1 MFLQNNPAA
10 AGVLGAKIMK
20 LMIIDGNS
28 ILNRAFYAIRPLS
41 APDGT
46 PTNAI
51 FGFMNIFNKYYSE
64 QKPDSVAVCFDV
76 SRKTFRNEIYSD
88 YKGTRKGMPDE
99 LRAQLQ
105 PVKDILNSLGFCTL
119 GLEGYEADDLIG
131 TLSTAASKKGDT
143 CVIVTG
149 DRDSLQ
155 LVDERVT
162 VLLPA
167 TKSGK
172 TETTVYTPET
182 VLENM
187 GVRPDQIVELKALMG
202 DSSDNIPGVAGIG
215 QKGAVDLIS
224 KFDNIDN
231 LYNNLET
238 ADLKPAARAKL
249 EAGRDSAYLSKTLAT
264 INREAPIDA
273 DAASY
278 KVREI
283 DKETAAAILSRLALV
298 KIMEQ
303 YGLSVSDAPTPE
315 EIKENPLEIPK
326 KAYTLVRYPS
336 IDEIKSAAEGG
347 EVYYLFKDGIIY
359 LAAGDKIF
367 ITDDIAG
374 VFSLKNDKYTY
385 DCKAQYLYAFK
396 GSLPLPKIAF
406 DLKLAAYLIS
416 PTDSDYGFEA
426 LTTKFGKA
434 EYTLDYTA
442 EFGDDEATFDEICKM
457 FFLCKKLY
465 SEVEKADMLSL
476 LTDIEIPLSETL
488 SAMEFEGFELNRE
501 GIAEFDRTLAAEIER
516 LRQSIYSLA
525 GDEFNI
531 NSPKQLGEILF
542 ERLGL
547 PAEKKTKTGYSTN
560 AEILE
565 RLRSRHPIINE
576 ILEYR
581 KVSKLKSTYTEG
593 LLRQLGE
600 KERIHTT
607 FLQTETR
614 TGRLSSVEPNL
625 QNIPVR
631 TELGSRLREFFVA
644 PAGRVLVDADYSQI
658 ELRVL
663 AHVADDKA
671 MQEAFKSGADIHTAT
686 AARVYGL
693 PEMMITPEL
702 RRSAKAVNF
711 GIVYG
716 IGAYSLS
723 QDIKTSVAEAKRLI
737 ESYLEGFS
745 GVAEYMKKTVE
756 NGERDGF
763 VSTLFHRRRTIPELN
778 SKNKVLHA
786 LGERVAMNTPIQGT
800 AADIIKIAM
809 NRVYA
814 RLKKDAPN
822 AKLILQVHDEL
833 IVECAETDAEKVKSI
848 LTEEMQAAADLKVK
862 LETDVHT
869 GRTWLEAKG

>member
-1 MFLQNNPAA
+1 
-10 AGVLGAKIMK
+10 MK

-28 ILNRAFYAIRPLS
+28 ILNRAYYAIRALS

-51 FGFMNIFNKYYSE
+51 FGFLNIFHKYMTE

-76 SRKTFRNEIYSD
+76 SRKTFRHDIYTD
-88 YKGTRKGMPDE
+88 YKGTRKGMDDE
-99 LRAQLQ
+99 LRVQL
-105 PVKDILNSLGFCTL
+105 PLIKDILSHLGYATL
-119 GLEGYEADDLIG
+119 GLEGFEADDLIG
-131 TLSTAASKKGDT
+131 TLSTAASDSGND

-167 TKSGK
+167 TKGGN
-172 TETTVYTPET
+172 TETTVFTPDM
-182 VLENM
+182 VLEKM
-187 GVRPDQIVELKALMG
+187 GVRPDQIVDLKALMG
-202 DSSDNIPGVAGIG
+202 DSSDNIPGIAGIG
-215 QKGAVDLIS
+215 PKTAVSLIS
-224 KFDNIDN
+224 QFGSLEG
-231 LYNNLET
+231 LYEKLESS
-238 ADLKPAARAKL
+238 DLKPNMIAKL
-249 EAGRDSAYLSKTLAT
+249 KDGRENAYLSQTLAT
-264 INREAPIDA
+264 INRQVPVDTAIE
-273 DAASY
+273 SY
-278 KVREI
+278 KIGKV
-283 DKETAAAILSRLALV
+283 DKENATALLSRLGLFKV
-298 KIMEQ
+298 MSMYQ
-303 YGLSVSDAPTPE
+303 LSVSDAEVFVKSE
-315 EIKENPLEIPK
+315 EKPLEFPK
-326 KAYTLVRYPS
+326 KDYTLCRGCS
-336 IDEIKSAAEGG
+336 IDEIKTAAADG
-347 EVYYLFKDGIIY
+347 EVYYLFKDGLVY
-359 LAAGDKIF
+359 LTAGEKLF
-367 ITDDIAG
+367 VTDDVSG
-374 VFSLKNDKYTY
+374 VFSLQNKKYTY
-385 DCKAQYLYAFK
+385 DCKAQYLFALK
-396 GSLPLPKIAF
+396 NSLPLPKVDF
-406 DLKLAAYLIS
+406 DLKLAAYLLS
-416 PTDSDYGFEA
+416 PTDSDYGFDS

-434 EYTLDYTA
+434 EYSLDFSA
-442 EFGDDEATFDEICKM
+442 EFGDDESAFNHACKL
-457 FFLCKKLY
+457 FFLCKTLY
-465 SEVEKADMLSL
+465 GELEKADMLPL

-501 GIAEFDRTLAAEIER
+501 GIREFDRTLSLEIER

-525 GDEFNI
+525 GEEFNI

-542 ERLGL
+542 ERLSL

-565 RLRSRHPIINE
+565 RLKERHPIINE

-593 LLRQLGE
+593 LLLKLGE
-600 KERIHTT
+600 KQRIHTT

-671 MQEAFKSGADIHTAT
+671 MQHAFKSGTDIHTAT

-745 GVAEYMKKTVE
+745 GVAEYMKKTVK

-763 VSTLFHRRRTIPELN
+763 VSTLFGRRRFIPELRN
-778 SKNKVLHA
+778 KNKVVHA
-786 LGERVAMNTPIQGT
+786 LGERIAMNTPIQGS

-809 NRVYA
+809 NRVYRA
-814 RLKKDAPN
+814 LKNEAPD

-833 IVECAETDAEKVKSI
+833 IVECSDTDKDKVKEI
-848 LTEEMQAAADLKVK
+848 LTREMRAAASLKVE
-862 LETDVHT
+862 LETDVHI
-869 GRTWLEAKG
+869 GENWLVAKG

>member
-1 MFLQNNPAA
+1 
-10 AGVLGAKIMK
+10 MK

-28 ILNRAFYAIRPLS
+28 ILNRAYYAIRALS

-51 FGFMNIFNKYYSE
+51 FGFLNIFHKYMTE

-76 SRKTFRNEIYSD
+76 SRKTFRHDIYSD
-88 YKGTRKGMPDE
+88 YKGTRKGMDDE
-99 LRAQLQ
+99 LRVQL
-105 PVKDILNSLGFCTL
+105 PLIKDILNHLGYTTL

-131 TLSTAASKKGDT
+131 TLSAAASNSGND

-167 TKSGK
+167 TKSGN
-172 TETTVYTPET
+172 TETTVFTPDM
-182 VLENM
+182 VLEKM
-187 GVRPDQIVELKALMG
+187 GVRPDQIVDLKALMG
-202 DSSDNIPGVAGIG
+202 DSSDNIPGIAGIG
-215 QKGAVDLIS
+215 PKTAVNLIS
-224 KFDNIDN
+224 RFETLDG
-231 LYNNLET
+231 LYEGLDSS
-238 ADLKPAARAKL
+238 DLKPNMIAKL
-249 EAGRDSAYLSKTLAT
+249 KDGRENAYLSQTLAT
-264 INREAPIDA
+264 INLKVPIDTA
-273 DAASY
+273 INSY
-278 KVREI
+278 RIGEI
-283 DKETAAAILSRLALV
+283 DKEKATALLSRLGLFKV
-298 KIMEQ
+298 MST
-303 YGLSVSDAPTPE
+303 YGLSVSDAEITAKAE
-315 EIKENPLEIPK
+315 EKPLEIAK
-326 KAYTLVRYPS
+326 KDYTLIRHPS
-336 IDEIKSAAEGG
+336 ISEIKNAADGG
-347 EVYYLFKDGIIY
+347 EVYYLFKDGLIY
-359 LAAGDKIF
+359 LTAGEKLF
-367 ITDDIAG
+367 VTDDISG
-374 VFSLKNDKYTY
+374 VFSLDCDKYTY
-385 DCKAQYLYAFK
+385 DCKAQYLFALK
-396 GSLPLPKIAF
+396 NSLPLPKVSF

-434 EYTLDYTA
+434 EYNLNFTA
-442 EFGDDEATFDEICKM
+442 EFGDDEQALNDACKL
-457 FFLCKKLY
+457 FFLCKALY
-465 SEVEKADMLSL
+465 SELEKADMLSL
-476 LTDIEIPLSETL
+476 LTEIEIPLSETL
-488 SAMEFEGFELNRE
+488 SSMEFEGFELNRE
-501 GIAEFDRTLAAEIER
+501 GIREFDRTLAAEIER
-516 LRQSIYSLA
+516 LRQSIYALA
-525 GDEFNI
+525 GEEFNI

-565 RLRSRHPIINE
+565 RLKERHPIINE

-593 LLRQLGE
+593 LLLKLGE
-600 KERIHTT
+600 KQRIHTT

-614 TGRLSSVEPNL
+614 TGRLSSIEPNL

-644 PAGRVLVDADYSQI
+644 PEGRVLVDADYSQI

-663 AHVADDKA
+663 AHVANDRA

-686 AARVYGL
+686 AARVFGL

-723 QDIKTSVAEAKRLI
+723 QDIKTSVAEASRLI
-737 ESYLEGFS
+737 KSYLEGFS
-745 GVAEYMKKTVE
+745 GVNEYMKKTVE

-763 VSTLFHRRRTIPELN
+763 VSTLFNRRRFIPELRN
-778 SKNKVLHA
+778 KNKVVHA
-786 LGERVAMNTPIQGT
+786 LGERIAMNTPIQGT

-809 NRVYA
+809 NRVYRA
-814 RLKKDAPN
+814 LKNEVPD

-833 IVECAETDAEKVKSI
+833 IVECSEASRDRVKEI
-848 LTEEMQAAADLKVK
+848 LTREMRSAASLKVE
-862 LETDVHT
+862 LETDVHI
-869 GRTWLEAKG
+869 GKTWLEAKG

>member
-1 MFLQNNPAA
+1 
-10 AGVLGAKIMK
+10 MK

-28 ILNRAFYAIRPLS
+28 ILNRAYYAIRALS

-51 FGFMNIFNKYYSE
+51 FGFLNIFHKYMQE

-76 SRKTFRNEIYSD
+76 SRKTFRHDIYSD
-88 YKGTRKGMPDE
+88 YKGTRKGMDDE
-99 LRAQLQ
+99 LRVQL
-105 PVKDILNSLGFCTL
+105 PLIKDILKHLGYATL
-119 GLEGYEADDLIG
+119 GLEGFEADDLIG
-131 TLSTAASKKGDT
+131 TLSTAAGNSGND

-167 TKSGK
+167 TKSGS
-172 TETTVYTPET
+172 TETTVFTPDM
-182 VLENM
+182 VLEKM
-187 GVRPDQIVELKALMG
+187 GVRPDQIVDLKALMG

-215 QKGAVDLIS
+215 EKTAKDLIS

-231 LYNNLET
+231 LYNNLDS

-249 EAGRDSAYLSKTLAT
+249 ESGKDSAYLSQTLAT
-264 INREAPIDA
+264 INRKVPVDTAIE
-273 DAASY
+273 SY
-278 KVREI
+278 KIGEI
-283 DKETAAAILSRLALV
+283 DKENATALLSRLGLFKVMAH
-298 KIMEQ
+298 
-303 YGLSVSDAPTPE
+303 YGLSASDAPIAEDTE
-315 EIKENPLEIPK
+315 EKPLEIAK
-326 KAYTLVRYPS
+326 KDYTLVRYPS
-336 IDEIKSAAEGG
+336 IDEIKKAAEGG
-347 EVYYLFKDGIIY
+347 EVYYLFKDGLIY
-359 LAAGDKIF
+359 LTAGDKLF
-367 ITDDIAG
+367 VTDDISG
-374 VFSLKNDKYTY
+374 VFALDCDKYTY
-385 DCKAQYLYAFK
+385 DCKAQYLFALK
-396 GSLPLPKIAF
+396 NALPLPKVAF

-416 PTDSDYGFEA
+416 PTDSDYGFDS

-434 EYTLDYTA
+434 EYSLAFSA
-442 EFGDDEATFDEICKM
+442 EFGDDEGAFNDACKL
-457 FFLCKKLY
+457 FFLCKTLY
-465 SEVEKADMLSL
+465 SELEKADMLAL
-476 LTDIEIPLSETL
+476 LTEIEIPLSETL
-488 SAMEFEGFELNRE
+488 SAMEFEGFELDRE
-501 GIAEFDRTLAAEIER
+501 GIQDFDRTLSGEIER
-516 LRQSIYSLA
+516 LRQSIYALA
-525 GDEFNI
+525 GEEFNI

-565 RLRSRHPIINE
+565 RLKERHPIINE

-593 LLRQLGE
+593 LLLKLGE

-614 TGRLSSVEPNL
+614 TGRLSSIEPNL

-644 PAGRVLVDADYSQI
+644 PKGRVLVDADYSQI
-658 ELRVL
+658 ELRIL

-671 MQEAFKSGADIHTAT
+671 MQAAFKSGADIHTAT

-723 QDIKTSVAEAKRLI
+723 QDIKTSVAEASRLI
-737 ESYLEGFS
+737 KSYLEGFS
-745 GVAEYMKKTVE
+745 GVADYMKKTVE
-756 NGERDGF
+756 NGERDGY
-763 VSTLFHRRRTIPELN
+763 VCTLFNRRRFIPELKN
-778 SKNKVLHA
+778 KNKVVHA
-786 LGERVAMNTPIQGT
+786 LGERIAMNTPIQGT

-809 NRVYA
+809 NRVYRA
-814 RLKKDAPN
+814 LKAEVPD

-833 IVECAETDAEKVKSI
+833 IVECSEADAERVQKI
-848 LTEEMQAAADLKVK
+848 LTEQMQAAASLKVA
-862 LETDVHT
+862 LETDLHI
-869 GRTWLEAKG
+869 GKNWLEAKG

>member
-1 MFLQNNPAA
+1 
-10 AGVLGAKIMK
+10 MK

-28 ILNRAFYAIRPLS
+28 ILNRAYYAIRALS

-51 FGFMNIFNKYYSE
+51 FGFLNIFHKYMTE

-76 SRKTFRNEIYSD
+76 SRKTFRHDIYSD
-88 YKGTRKGMPDE
+88 YKGTRKGMDDE
-99 LRAQLQ
+99 LRVQL
-105 PVKDILNSLGFCTL
+105 PLIKDILNHLGYATL
-119 GLEGYEADDLIG
+119 GLEGFEADDLIG
-131 TLSTAASKKGDT
+131 TLSTAASKNGDD

-167 TKSGK
+167 TRGGS
-172 TETTVYTPET
+172 TETTVFTPDM
-182 VLENM
+182 VLEKM
-187 GVRPDQIVELKALMG
+187 GVRPDQIVDLKALMG
-202 DSSDNIPGVAGIG
+202 DSSDNIPGIAGIG
-215 QKGAVDLIS
+215 PKTAVSLIAQ
-224 KFDNIDN
+224 FDTLDA
-231 LYNNLET
+231 LYAGLENS
-238 ADLKPAARAKL
+238 DLKPNMIAKL
-249 EAGRDSAYLSKTLAT
+249 KDGKQSAYLSQNLAT
-264 INREAPIDA
+264 INREAPIDTSA
-273 DAASY
+273 PSY
-278 KVREI
+278 KIGEI
-283 DKETAAAILSRLALV
+283 DRPKATALLSRLGLFKVMAH
-298 KIMEQ
+298 
-303 YGLSVSDAPTPE
+303 YGLSASDAPATEAKE
-315 EIKENPLEIPK
+315 EQKPLEIPK
-326 KAYTLVRYPS
+326 KDYTLVRYAPIS
-336 IDEIKSAAEGG
+336 DLKAASEGG
-347 EVYYLFKDGIIY
+347 EVYYLFKNGLIY

-367 ITDDIAG
+367 VTDDLEG
-374 VFSLKNDKYTY
+374 VFSLDCDKYTY
-385 DCKAQYLYAFK
+385 DCKEQYLFALK
-396 GSLPLPKIAF
+396 NSLPLPKVTF
-406 DLKLAAYLIS
+406 DLKLAAYLLS
-416 PTDSDYGFEA
+416 PTDSDYGFSS
-426 LTTKFGKA
+426 LTTKYGKG
-434 EYTLDYTA
+434 EYSLSFTA
-442 EFGDDEATFDEICKM
+442 EFGDDEAAFEEICQM
-457 FFLCKKLY
+457 FFLCKTLHG
-465 SEVEKADMLSL
+465 ELDKAEMLPL
-476 LTDIEIPLSETL
+476 LSDIEIPLSETL
-488 SAMEFEGFELNRE
+488 SAMEFEGFKLNRE
-501 GIAEFDRTLAAEIER
+501 GIREFDRTLAAEIER
-516 LRQSIYSLA
+516 LKQSIYALA

-560 AEILE
+560 AEVLE
-565 RLRSRHPIINE
+565 RLKKHHPIINE

-593 LLRQLGE
+593 LLLKLGE

-614 TGRLSSVEPNL
+614 TGRLSSIEPNL

-631 TELGSRLREFFVA
+631 TELGSRLREYFVA
-644 PAGRVLVDADYSQI
+644 PEGRVLVDADYSQI

-663 AHVADDKA
+663 AHVANDKA

-723 QDIKTSVAEAKRLI
+723 QDIKTTVAEASRLI
-737 ESYLEGFS
+737 KSYLDGFS

-756 NGERDGF
+756 NGERDGY
-763 VSTLFHRRRTIPELN
+763 VSTLYNRRRFIPELRN
-778 SKNKVLHA
+778 KNKVVHA

-809 NRVYA
+809 NRVYRA
-814 RLKKDAPN
+814 LKAEVPD

-833 IVECAETDAEKVKSI
+833 IVECSEPDKDKVRDI
-848 LTEEMQAAADLKVK
+848 LAREMRAAASLKVE
-862 LETDVHT
+862 LETDVHI
-869 GRTWLEAKG
+869 GKTWLEAKG